1 MRSLLK
7 FAPLWHFVSP
17 LRRAASWL
25 QAQGSL
31 RRLSSGLIFAMAAG
45 LLAPALIGVTAL
57 TQLRQEQVDKELVD
71 KLENNVILLASS
83 LAIPAW
89 NYDIQGM
96 TRITEAALLDPQ
108 VVRITVRDPAS
119 APLISMER
127 PERRLGQSVVHRQE
141 MRLRELAVD
150 KPEFAGSVEIEFDDS
165 QAQQQF
171 QNDRQ
176 IYAFILMGQ
185 LLLSLGLMLVALHLW
200 VLKPLTSLCAFSSQ
214 VAGGD
219 FEHPLDWSRPD
230 EIGQLALQMDKM
242 RGDLKTSFAEQRAI
256 LTNIELGV
264 IFERGGLIQLAS
276 RQAERSFGHP
286 PGVMAGLPILT
297 IYPDD
302 AGADTASARAT
313 SAIATGDG
321 RHEEELILQR
331 IDGTRFWAHLRVSQL
346 DPAQPQA
353 GCIWVIEDIS
363 ARKAVE
369 DEINLLAFYDPLT
382 LLPNRRLLRDR
393 LAQALAASTRSG
405 LHGALL
411 FIDLDNFKS
420 LNDTLGHARGDLLLK
435 QVGQRLT
442 QCVRESDTVARIGGD
457 EFVVILQDLGA
468 RLDECATQAEG
479 VGEKILESLNQAY
492 SLDGHVRHSTPS
504 IGVTLFANDCDSV
517 DELLKEADMA
527 MYQAKTAGRN
537 TLRFF
542 DVDMQAMLLNR
553 AALEEDLRE
562 SLRLSHFLLHYQP
575 QVVGSGQVTGA
586 EVLLRWSHPQRGL
599 VPPIEF
605 IPLAEDTNLITALGH
620 WVLETACTTLA
631 DWSAQDDMK
640 HLVVSVNVSAKQFRQ
655 PHFVAEVLAIIERT
669 GADPHLLKLEL
680 TESLLVEDVEDIIV
694 KMSAL
699 QARGVGFSLDDF
711 GTGYSSLSHLKRL
724 PLDQL
729 KIDQSFVRDILTDPN
744 DLAIAKMVVAL
755 AESLGLGVIAEG
767 VELAAQREMLAQIG
781 CDAYQGYLFSRPLPR
796 EQFEAR
802 CRAAAKALA

>member
-1 MRSLLK
+1 MRPLLK
-7 FAPLWHFVSP
+7 LAPPRHFATA

-25 QAQGSL
+25 QTRAGL
-31 RRLSSGLIFAMAAG
+31 RRLSSGLILAMAAG
-45 LLAPALIGVTAL
+45 LLAPALVGVTAL
-57 TQLRQEQVDKELVD
+57 TQLRQDQVDQERID
-71 KLENNVILLASS
+71 KLDNKVVLLGSS
-83 LAIPAW
+83 LVVPAW

-108 VVRITVRDPAS
+108 VVRITVRDPDS
-119 APLISMER
+119 APLISVER
-127 PERRLGQSVVHRQE
+127 PERRLGRSVVQRQD
-141 MRLRELAVD
+141 MRLSGLAGDRPEL
-150 KPEFAGSVEIEFDDS
+150 AGSVEIEFDDS
-165 QAQQQF
+165 LTQQQF
-171 QNDRQ
+171 KNDRQ
-176 IYAFILMGQ
+176 VYAFILLGQ

-200 VLKPLTSLCAFSSQ
+200 VLKPLASLCAFSSQ

-230 EIGQLALQMDKM
+230 EIGRLALQMDQM

-286 PGVMAGLPILT
+286 PGVMVGLPILA

-302 AGADTASARAT
+302 AGAASARAMA
-313 SAIATGDG
+313 AIAGGHG
-321 RHEEELILQR
+321 RHEEERMLHRL
-331 IDGTRFWAHLRVSQL
+331 DGTQFWAHLRVSQL

-353 GCIWVIEDIS
+353 GSIWIIEDIS

-369 DEINLLAFYDPLT
+369 DEINRLAFYDPLT
-382 LLPNRRLLRDR
+382 LLPNRRLLCDR
-393 LAQALAASTRSG
+393 LAQALAASPRSDM
-405 LHGALL
+405 HGALL

-420 LNDTLGHARGDLLLK
+420 LNDTLGHARGDQLLK
-435 QVGQRLT
+435 QVGLRLT
-442 QCVRESDTVARIGGD
+442 HCVRESDTVARIGGD
-457 EFVVILQDLGA
+457 EFVVILQNLGT

-479 VGEKILESLNQAY
+479 VGQKILEALNQPY

-504 IGVTLFANDCDSV
+504 IGVTLFADDRDSV
-517 DELLKEADMA
+517 DELLKEADTA

-542 DVDMQAMLLNR
+542 DVDMQAMLVNR
-553 AALEEDLRE
+553 AALEEDMRE

-575 QVVGSGQVTGA
+575 QVVGSGRVTGA
-586 EVLLRWSHPQRGL
+586 EVLLRWPHPQRGL
-599 VPPIEF
+599 VPPVEF
-605 IPLAEDTNLITALGH
+605 IALAEDTNLITALGH
-620 WVLETACTTLA
+620 WVLETACATLA

-640 HLVVSVNVSAKQFRQ
+640 HLVVSVNVSARQFRQ
-655 PHFVAEVLAIIERT
+655 PHFVAEVQAIIERS
-669 GADPHLLKLEL
+669 GANPHLLKLEL
-680 TESLLVEDVEDIIV
+680 TESLLVEDVEDIII
-694 KMSAL
+694 KMYAL
-699 QARGVGFSLDDF
+699 KSRGVGFSLDDF

-744 DLAIAKMVVAL
+744 DLAIAKMTVAL

-767 VELAAQREMLAQIG
+767 VELAAQRELLARIG

-802 CRAAAKALA
+802 CRAARQALA